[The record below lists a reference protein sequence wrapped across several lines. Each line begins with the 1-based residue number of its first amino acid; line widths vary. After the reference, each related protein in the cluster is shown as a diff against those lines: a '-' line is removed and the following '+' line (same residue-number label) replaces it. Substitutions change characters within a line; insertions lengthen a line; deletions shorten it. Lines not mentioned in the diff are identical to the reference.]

1 MSMST
6 DVRPRP
12 GPLHRLAALA
22 SLAAT
27 AVFVGYLLLGLVSD
41 LTSLILGVI
50 GLVMLVAGGWAII
63 TEYMPRRLVGIV
75 VALAGIAAIIAA
87 IIKANDGLQAFV
99 QNLIFLILA
108 AAIAGACARFA
119 LLHDIHD
126 DAVPASERFAPNRPV
141 LIYNE
146 KSGGGK
152 VVSFGLLD
160 VARDLGVE
168 TVPLR
173 PGDDLAQLARDAVA
187 RGADCLGMAG
197 GDGSQALVASVAVAS
212 GLPFVCIPAGTRNHF
227 ALDLGLDR
235 EDPRT
240 AMPAFKE
247 GALRRIDFA
256 TVGDRLFVNNASLGV
271 YATIVQQ
278 DDYRDAKLETS
289 TSLLPDLVGGT
300 AEPFDLQ
307 FTGPDGSE
315 VNDVFVILVS
325 NNPYVIGPS
334 LSSSQRP
341 TLTSGQLGIVAAHA
355 RTGADAISV
364 LAEATLHLNRG
375 PKGLMQ
381 FTASEF
387 EVRSHGG
394 SAYCGVDGEALQLD
408 TPLRFAIHPEG
419 LTMLVPLDRAHG
431 PVTTTARALDIRG
444 LWDVANGRPAR
455 S

>member
-1 MSMST
+1 MQMSHDTGS
-6 DVRPRP
+6 RP
-12 GPLHRLAALA
+12 GAARRMAAIA

-27 AVFVGYLLLGLVSD
+27 AVFFGYLVMGLLSD
-41 LTSLILGVI
+41 LTALLV
-50 GLVMLVAGGWAII
+50 GLVGLACLVAGGWVII
-63 TEYMPRRLVGIV
+63 TEHMPRRLGGIIVAVIGFAAV
-75 VALAGIAAIIAA
+75 VTAIVM
-87 IIKANDGLQAFV
+87 ANEGMPAFV
-99 QNLIFLILA
+99 QNLLFLIVI

-119 LLHDIHD
+119 LVRDIHQD
-126 DAVPASERFAPNRPV
+126 DVPVDQRFAPRKPV

-152 VVSFGLLD
+152 VGTFHLLE
-160 VARDLGVE
+160 AAQDLGVE
-168 TVPLR
+168 TVGLH

-197 GDGSQALVASVAVAS
+197 GDGSQALVASVAVDC
-212 GLPFVCIPAGTRNHF
+212 GVPFVCIPAGTRNHF

-235 EDPRT
+235 DDPRK
-240 AMPAFKE
+240 AMSAFRE
-247 GALRRIDFA
+247 GAIRAIDYA

-289 TSLLPDLVGGT
+289 RSLLPELVGGT

-307 FTGPDGSE
+307 FSAPDGTE
-315 VNDVFVILVS
+315 VDDVFVILVS

-341 TLTSGQLGIVAAHA
+341 SLTTGALGVVAAHA
-355 RTGADAISV
+355 RTGVNAVAV
-364 LAEATLHLNRG
+364 LAEATLHLNSG

-381 FTASEF
+381 FRATDF
-387 EVRSHGG
+387 VVRSKGG
-394 SAYCGVDGEALQLD
+394 SAYCGVDGEALQLQ
-408 TPLRFAIHPEG
+408 TPLRFAIHPAG

-431 PVTTTARALDIRG
+431 PAATEGRALDIRG
-444 LWDVANGRPAR
+444 LWDVANGRHAR